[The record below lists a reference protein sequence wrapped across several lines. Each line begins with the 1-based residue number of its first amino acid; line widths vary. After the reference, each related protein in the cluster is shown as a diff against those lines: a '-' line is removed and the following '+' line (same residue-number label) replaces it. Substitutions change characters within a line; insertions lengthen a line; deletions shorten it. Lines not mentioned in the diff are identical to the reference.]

1 MNYLISIIIPCY
13 NCECFVTATI
23 EMLLQQDISECEL
36 ILVNDG
42 SKDNTLSILRQYET
56 LHENIHVIDQLNQGV
71 SVARNVGMLAAQG
84 KYIYFLDS
92 DDTLTKGTLDHFKQV
107 VMEHSDCQMLLFGYE
122 TRRNGRT
129 CKSYVFPPFDGVA
142 FSGYT
147 LQRSFL
153 SKKICCHICSC
164 VYDKEFCLR
173 NRLLFKQGVKIGE
186 DIHFLLQLIDKV
198 DRAYYS
204 KRVSFIYQI
213 RNDSVMQ
220 GYANYSDDNFNSFL
234 LIKDFLS
241 DVDGQLHFAA
251 NFFISISFI
260 SNMVLYLKSPCIS
273 KGIEKQFLQEKR
285 VLYSPMHLN
294 SFYSIIIYCFRLLPL
309 QLLFKLKSIKYNL
322 NIKYEFHMH
331 GFF

>member
-1 MNYLISIIIPCY
+1 MVPLISIIIPCY
-13 NCECFVTATI
+13 NSEGFIAATI
-23 EMLLQQDISECEL
+23 NMLLQQDISECEL

-153 SKKICCHICSC
+153 TKKICCHICSC
-164 VYDKEFCLR
+164 VYDKTFILENGLS
-173 NRLLFKQGVKIGE
+173 LKPGVKIGE
-186 DIHFLLQLIDKV
+186 D
-198 DRAYYS
+198 
-204 KRVSFIYQI
+204 
-213 RNDSVMQ
+213 
-220 GYANYSDDNFNSFL
+220 
-234 LIKDFLS
+234 
-241 DVDGQLHFAA
+241 
-251 NFFISISFI
+251 
-260 SNMVLYLKSPCIS
+260 VL
-273 KGIEKQFLQEKR
+273 
-285 VLYSPMHLN
+285 
-294 SFYSIIIYCFRLLPL
+294 FYC
-309 QLLFKLKSIKYNL
+309 N
-322 NIKYEFHMH
+322 
-331 GFF
+331 

>member
-1 MNYLISIIIPCY
+1 MAPLISIIIPCY
-13 NCECFVTATI
+13 NSERFIATTI
-23 EMLLQQDISECEL
+23 NMLLQQDISECEL

-56 LHENIHVIDQLNQGV
+56 LHENIRVIDQLNQGV

-92 DDTLTKGTLDHFKQV
+92 DDTLTEGALSHFKQV
-107 VMEHSDCQMLLFGYE
+107 VTEHSDCQMFLFGYE

-164 VYDKEFCLR
+164 VYDKTFILENGLA
-173 NRLLFKQGVKIGE
+173 LKPGVKIGE
-186 DIHFLLQLIDKV
+186 DVLFLLQLMFKV
-198 DRAYYS
+198 NKAYYS
-204 KRVSFIYQI
+204 KRLSFVYQM

-241 DVDGQLHFAA
+241 DVDGQLHFSA
-251 NFFISISFI
+251 NLFISISFI
-260 SNMVLYLKSPCIS
+260 SNMILYLKSPYIS

-285 VLYSPMHLN
+285 VLHRPMRLN

-309 QLLFKLKSIKYNL
+309 RLLFKLKSIKNK
-322 NIKYEFHMH
+322 I
-331 GFF
+331 